1 MQKKSNYL
9 INANK
14 INIKNQISLL
24 LIIPNKLDI
33 VKYLK
38 EIYHNDNHRGI
49 SSLCSELKNR
59 LIFFRRIYIYY
70 RKNFKELFIMFKKK
84 FLLQIIT
91 FYPK

>member
-59 LIFFRRIYIYY
+59 LIFLEGSTFITERISKNCLLCSK
-70 RKNFKELFIMFKKK
+70 KNFFCR
-84 FLLQIIT
+84 
-91 FYPK
+91 